1 MCGDSIDLVDGYPTG
16 SVRISFGY
24 MSTFEDAQRF
34 LNFIEQCFVDNRP
47 QIAEE
52 DLASASSKISPCT
65 TVGTHEALQVSTT
78 GSHSNQRIGFP
89 ATEWD
94 LAAVRNSESVR
105 ETQDLAAVRNSES
118 VRETQDLAAVR
129 NSESVRE
136 TQDLAVIRNSESVR
150 ETQDLAV
157 IRNSESVRETQDLA
171 AVRNS
176 ESVRETQDL
185 AVIRNSESVRETQ
198 DLAAVRNSESVR
210 ETQDLA
216 AVRNSE
222 SVRETQDL
230 AAVRNSESVRETQ
243 DLAAV
248 RNSESVRE
256 TQDLVNHRVS
266 CYPSLRNGIEE
277 QSRLHSYDGRLVVGE
292 QLGVQEELQSSQN
305 DFMSNGGT
313 SADVRG
319 GSDVGLRVGEVL
331 QVLLEGKQ
339 GRHRGL
345 L

>member
-1 MCGDSIDLVDGYPTG
+1 MCGDSIDLVEGYPTG
-16 SVRISFGY
+16 SVRVSFGY

-34 LNFIEQCFVDNRP
+34 LNFVEQCFVCNQP

-52 DLASASSKISPCT
+52 NLASAGSKISPST
-65 TVGTHEALQVSTT
+65 TVGTREALQVSTT
-78 GSHSNQRIGFP
+78 GSHSNQQIGLL
-89 ATEWD
+89 ATERD

-118 VRETQDLAAVR
+118 VK
-129 NSESVRE
+129 
-136 TQDLAVIRNSESVR
+136 
-150 ETQDLAV
+150 
-157 IRNSESVRETQDLA
+157 
-171 AVRNS
+171 
-176 ESVRETQDL
+176 
-185 AVIRNSESVRETQ
+185 
-198 DLAAVRNSESVR
+198 
-210 ETQDLA
+210 
-216 AVRNSE
+216 
-222 SVRETQDL
+222 
-230 AAVRNSESVRETQ
+230 
-243 DLAAV
+243 
-248 RNSESVRE
+248 E

-266 CYPSLRNGIEE
+266 CYPSLRNGTEE

-292 QLGVQEELQSSQN
+292 QLGVQEGRQSSRN

-313 SADVRG
+313 SADVR

>member
-52 DLASASSKISPCT
+52 NLASAGSKISPST
-65 TVGTHEALQVSTT
+65 TVGTREALQVSTT

-89 ATEWD
+89 ATERD
-94 LAAVRNSESVR
+94 LAVVRNSESVR
-105 ETQDLAAVRNSES
+105 ETQDLAA
-118 VRETQDLAAVR
+118 
-129 NSESVRE
+129 
-136 TQDLAVIRNSESVR
+136 I
-150 ETQDLAV
+150 
-157 IRNSESVRETQDLA
+157 
-171 AVRNS
+171 
-176 ESVRETQDL
+176 
-185 AVIRNSESVRETQ
+185 
-198 DLAAVRNSESVR
+198 
-210 ETQDLA
+210 
-216 AVRNSE
+216 
-222 SVRETQDL
+222 
-230 AAVRNSESVRETQ
+230 RNSESVRETQ

-266 CYPSLRNGIEE
+266 CYPSLRNGTKE
-277 QSRLHSYDGRLVVGE
+277 QSRLHSSDGRLVVGE

>member
-1 MCGDSIDLVDGYPTG
+1 MCGDSIDLVDSYPTG
-16 SVRISFGY
+16 SVRVSFGY

-34 LNFIEQCFVDNRP
+34 LNFIEQCFVDNQP

-52 DLASASSKISPCT
+52 NLASAGSKISPST

-78 GSHSNQRIGFP
+78 GSHSNQRIGLL
-89 ATEWD
+89 ATERD

-118 VRETQDLAAVR
+118 VK
-129 NSESVRE
+129 
-136 TQDLAVIRNSESVR
+136 
-150 ETQDLAV
+150 
-157 IRNSESVRETQDLA
+157 
-171 AVRNS
+171 
-176 ESVRETQDL
+176 
-185 AVIRNSESVRETQ
+185 
-198 DLAAVRNSESVR
+198 
-210 ETQDLA
+210 
-216 AVRNSE
+216 
-222 SVRETQDL
+222 
-230 AAVRNSESVRETQ
+230 
-243 DLAAV
+243 
-248 RNSESVRE
+248 E

-266 CYPSLRNGIEE
+266 CYPSLRNSTEE

-292 QLGVQEELQSSQN
+292 QLGVQEGRQSSQN
-305 DFMSNGGT
+305 DFTSNGGT

-319 GSDVGLRVGEVL
+319 RDVGLRVGEVL

>member
-1 MCGDSIDLVDGYPTG
+1 MVDGYPTG
-16 SVRISFGY
+16 SVRVSFGY

-52 DLASASSKISPCT
+52 NLASAGSKISLA
-65 TVGTHEALQVSTT
+65 TVATHEALQVSTT
-78 GSHSNQRIGFP
+78 GSHSNQRIGLP
-89 ATEWD
+89 ATERD
-94 LAAVRNSESVR
+94 L
-105 ETQDLAAVRNSES
+105 T
-118 VRETQDLAAVR
+118 
-129 NSESVRE
+129 
-136 TQDLAVIRNSESVR
+136 
-150 ETQDLAV
+150 
-157 IRNSESVRETQDLA
+157 
-171 AVRNS
+171 
-176 ESVRETQDL
+176 
-185 AVIRNSESVRETQ
+185 
-198 DLAAVRNSESVR
+198 AVRNSESVR

-256 TQDLVNHRVS
+256 TQDPVNHRVS
-266 CYPSLRNGIEE
+266 CYPSHRNGTEE
-277 QSRLHSYDGRLVVGE
+277 QSRLHSYDGQLVVGE
-292 QLGVQEELQSSQN
+292 QLGVQEGRQSSQN

-319 GSDVGLRVGEVL
+319 SGVGLRVGEVL
-331 QVLLEGKQ
+331 QVFLEGKQ
-339 GRHRGL
+339 GTRRACTCNGFFKPHL
-345 L
+345 KLMWWSWLPAVLCLTVSLVLTVSIAMVTYVLFDS